1 VLFRRIKLHQNF
13 MSILTVTAKNIL
25 NIKNCFMLFYYQ
37 ICPNL
42 LASAAAADVGLHVGA
57 TAYMFPS

>member
-1 VLFRRIKLHQNF
+1 